1 MERVQY
7 QLERSVPQLQL
18 LDENGVFT
26 KEQLRSITTQ
36 RQTFEGRLLRRGP
49 DKNDFL
55 RYAEFERNLADLI
68 NVKANRIG
76 LPRSFHRD
84 NAASHTGHIVAIYE
98 RLVLKFKY
106 DVDAWQRYIAFAKS
120 RKMRVVTGRVYARAL
135 ALHPNNVPLWLA
147 AAAYELNDNSS
158 TTAARSLL
166 QRALRLSRLP
176 WKQSTVNGSASVGSK
191 RSSNGEASDS
201 NKRPR
206 HTTSDTAALAQ
217 MSTTGAQSGPATLK
231 LSSREADL
239 LRLWV
244 EYIRMELVFI
254 ERLRRRWLVLGL
266 EWDNEDIH
274 ADVTGVGSATDSA
287 EAQQAAV
294 DLDSQAK
301 LTHQDVEEEEEEKI
315 LLGQVPDRDDDVQPE
330 ALEASGDKP
339 NTFAPRKMTTIP
351 PTQIA
356 ILKGNIPLFLIGNAL
371 ESLAPHLHFV
381 FLIALTE
388 LLQSFPFAE
397 PISIDAPKSGQKLR
411 RRLLDGVYQ
420 HLSDRQ
426 RWGWNNFTPPALAS
440 SLRPFRPDGSLHV
453 DQADLTAAQVA
464 NTEEMDSHRL
474 LTSASRLRTTFSDE
488 TDGLLQLASQLRGT
502 ATSGLQRSSASSSPS
517 LAVQLILHLLQSLL
531 TERTAKGSRPSL
543 ACNNLAQSGMLPTA
557 VNDAIRQVRTLCV
570 QAPADA
576 AKQSERTAKA
586 SFYTTA
592 TLLVDMLSDRQRSGI
607 DEPNLLRYLESVQT
621 QLVKEAQAAGPGIE
635 TAQMRAVTLR
645 AKVDAALTL
654 SDADN
659 SSKKLAKLKEQLK
672 DATSSAQFPS
682 SDELWGLRIL
692 VASSIARMSN
702 KSVQDS
708 RDDVAAEWRRGL
720 QACSD
725 NVDVEAASLSA
736 ETSLW
741 SRFFD
746 WLDNGV
752 LGSEDQGRKK
762 IKAAFR
768 YSSEQYRW
776 AVRETASLLSRSYSG
791 KTADVEAV
799 HQYRQ
804 DVHDLCALRYVR
816 LSRAVGKHDDTIAWL
831 LQSCFAS
838 HQAWLDVISELQNR
852 DGEPEADSKVTQKD
866 DQIVD
871 RIFNKLLQIKAM
883 DVEVWIA
890 YLSYMAAS
898 DMTKALTA
906 LERCRS
912 TLEKGEYK
920 LVENEWQRICQ
931 DLQSQADAVGGADDD
946 TDDDVDDE
954 GEDED

>member
-36 RQTFEGRLLRRGP
+36 RQTFEGRLVRRSP

-84 NAASHTGHIVAIYE
+84 NAAVHTGHIVAIYE

-106 DVDAWQRYIAFAKS
+106 DVDAWQQYIAFAKS

-135 ALHPNNVPLWLA
+135 SLHPNHVALWLA

-166 QRALRLSRLP
+166 QRALRLNRLP
-176 WKQSTVNGSASVGSK
+176 WKQESPRSSASIGTK
-191 RSSNGEASDS
+191 RASNGDSSES
-201 NKRPR
+201 NKRFRYGSPE
-206 HTTSDTAALAQ
+206 TAHNVAEQTQYA
-217 MSTTGAQSGPATLK
+217 ASGPATLK

-266 EWDNEDIH
+266 EWDAQHVDTNDAI
-274 ADVTGVGSATDSA
+274 GSTSDST

-294 DLDSQAK
+294 DLDSHEKQANV
-301 LTHQDVEEEEEEKI
+301 LTAQESDEDQETI
-315 LLGQVPDRDDDVQPE
+315 LLSQVPDKDDDAKDQAVE
-330 ALEASGDKP
+330 DANAKP
-339 NTFAPRKMTTIP
+339 NTFTPRKMTSIP

-356 ILKGNIPLFLIGNAL
+356 ILRGNIPIFLIGSAL

-381 FLIALTE
+381 LLVALIE

-397 PISIDAPKSGQKLR
+397 PISIDAPKSGQALR
-411 RRLLDGVYQ
+411 RRLLDSVYQ
-420 HLSDRQ
+420 HLSDRE
-426 RWGWNNFTPPALAS
+426 RWGWIHFAPAALVS
-440 SLRPFRPDGSLHV
+440 SLRSFRPDAPYYAHDS
-453 DQADLTAAQVA
+453 DLTAAQVA

-474 LTSASRLRTTFSDE
+474 LTSASHLRTTFSNE
-488 TDGLLQLASQLRGT
+488 IDGLLELATQLRG
-502 ATSGLQRSSASSSPS
+502 ASSSGLQKASTSSSPS
-517 LAVQLILHLLQSLL
+517 HAVQLILQLLQSLL
-531 TERTAKGSRPSL
+531 TERSNVGSRASS
-543 ACNNLAQSGMLPTA
+543 AYHKLAQSGVLPIA
-557 VNDAIRQVRTLCV
+557 VSDAVAQLRTLCV
-570 QAPADA
+570 QAPMN
-576 AKQSERTAKA
+576 TAKA
-586 SFYTTA
+586 SARSAKATFYTTA
-592 TLLVDMLSDRQRSGI
+592 ALLVEMLSDEQRSGI
-607 DEPNLLRYLESVQT
+607 DEPNLLRYLETVQM

-635 TAQMRAVTLR
+635 TAQMRAITLR
-645 AKVDAALTL
+645 KKVEATL
-654 SDADN
+654 SLQDDRER
-659 SSKKLAKLKEQLK
+659 SKKLNKLREQLK
-672 DATSSAQFPS
+672 EATSSAHYPA

-692 VASSIARMSN
+692 VTSSLARISE
-702 KSVQDS
+702 KSVHDS
-708 RDDVAAEWRRGL
+708 RDAIASDWRRGL
-720 QACSD
+720 QACSEQ
-725 NVDVEAASLSA
+725 VDVDATFSA

-752 LGSEDQGRKK
+752 LGSEDQGRKE
-762 IKAAFR
+762 IKTSFR

-776 AVRETASLLSRSYSG
+776 AVRETASLLSRSLNS
-791 KTADVEAV
+791 KVLDLEAV

-804 DVHDLCALRYVR
+804 DVHDLGVLRYIR
-816 LSRAVGKHDDTIAWL
+816 LSRALDQHDDIISWL
-831 LQSCFAS
+831 LQSSFAS
-838 HQAWLDVISELQNR
+838 HQAWLEIISELQ
-852 DGEPEADSKVTQKD
+852 DQESKGEAGMKQSSKDAKL
-866 DQIVD
+866 IVK
-871 RIFNKLLQIKAM
+871 IFNKLLQIKSNN
-883 DVEVWIA
+883 VEVWTA
-890 YLSYMAAS
+890 YLTYLAVR
-898 DMTKALTA
+898 DMTDALKA

-912 TLEKGEYK
+912 TLNKSEYK
-920 LVENEWQRICQ
+920 LAEKEWLRVCE
-931 DLQSQADAVGGADDD
+931 DLQSRSTTADDG
-946 TDDDVDDE
+946 E
-954 GEDED
+954 EDEDNSEGEE